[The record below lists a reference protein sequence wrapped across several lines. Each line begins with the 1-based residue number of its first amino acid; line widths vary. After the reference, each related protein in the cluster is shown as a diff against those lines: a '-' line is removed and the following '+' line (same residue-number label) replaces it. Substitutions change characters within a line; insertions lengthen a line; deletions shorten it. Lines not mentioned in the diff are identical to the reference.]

1 MIRSYER
8 LIGRSYFEIS
18 GARPERLLNVMAARR
33 ITFTSAEI
41 SDNGVMRLNC
51 PKRYERAVLAC
62 AADCGLEART
72 IKRRGLLWFIFK
84 FKKRYLLLAALAAV
98 ILASYFASLFIWEVK
113 VEGNVNVSTGE
124 IKAALE
130 ESGYGVGCFGPYA
143 DREYAASYVRMKV
156 GRLSWVGI
164 NIKGCVMTVIV
175 RERREPPPI
184 LEHDEPCDIIAR
196 KTGVVVS
203 IDDFSGQGL
212 VEVGDTVLKGQKLIS
227 GELTNLGGRRRYVRS
242 FGSVKAITWYELSAV
257 MPLEYGAKSYTEH
270 EFEKTALIIGDLRI
284 NLFINSRI
292 LNADC
297 DNIIFD
303 GRAELMGV
311 PLPIAR
317 SGTRLR
323 EYEVASASIPA
334 DEAEQILK
342 EDLSRQLRDMLEGGE
357 VVSESFET
365 LSDGSSV
372 TVILRAEC
380 IEEIAREVPLI
391 QTREEEP
398 DQ

>member
-1 MIRSYER
+1 
-8 LIGRSYFEIS
+8 
-18 GARPERLLNVMAARR
+18 
-33 ITFTSAEI
+33 
-41 SDNGVMRLNC
+41 
-51 PKRYERAVLAC
+51 
-62 AADCGLEART
+62 
-72 IKRRGLLWFIFK
+72 
-84 FKKRYLLLAALAAV
+84 
-98 ILASYFASLFIWEVK
+98 
-113 VEGNVNVSTGE
+113 
-124 IKAALE
+124 
-130 ESGYGVGCFGPYA
+130 
-143 DREYAASYVRMKV
+143 MKV

-357 VVSESFET
+357 VISESFET

>member
-1 MIRSYER
+1 M
-8 LIGRSYFEIS
+8 
-18 GARPERLLNVMAARR
+18 
-33 ITFTSAEI
+33 
-41 SDNGVMRLNC
+41 
-51 PKRYERAVLAC
+51 
-62 AADCGLEART
+62 
-72 IKRRGLLWFIFK
+72 
-84 FKKRYLLLAALAAV
+84 
-98 ILASYFASLFIWEVK
+98 
-113 VEGNVNVSTGE
+113 
-124 IKAALE
+124 
-130 ESGYGVGCFGPYA
+130 
-143 DREYAASYVRMKV
+143 
-156 GRLSWVGI
+156 
-164 NIKGCVMTVIV
+164 
-175 RERREPPPI
+175 
-184 LEHDEPCDIIAR
+184 
-196 KTGVVVS
+196 
-203 IDDFSGQGL
+203 
-212 VEVGDTVLKGQKLIS
+212 
-227 GELTNLGGRRRYVRS
+227 
-242 FGSVKAITWYELSAV
+242 
-257 MPLEYGAKSYTEH
+257 
-270 EFEKTALIIGDLRI
+270 
-284 NLFINSRI
+284 
-292 LNADC
+292 NADC

-357 VVSESFET
+357 VISESFET

>member
-1 MIRSYER
+1 M
-8 LIGRSYFEIS
+8 EIS
-18 GARPERLLNVMAARR
+18 GARPERVLNVMAARGVP
-33 ITFTSAEI
+33 FTSAEL
-41 SDNGVMRLNC
+41 SDSGVLRINC
-51 PKRYERAVLAC
+51 PKRFERAVIAS
-62 AADCGLEART
+62 ASDCGLEART
-72 IKRRGLLWFIFK
+72 IKRRGLLWFVFR
-84 FKKRYLLLAALAAV
+84 FKKRYILLAALAAV

-113 VEGNVNVSTGE
+113 VEGNETVSSGE

-130 ESGYGVGCFGPYA
+130 ESGCGVGCFGPYA

-184 LEHDEPCDIIAR
+184 LEQDEPCDLIAGR
-196 KTGVVVS
+196 TGVVVS

-227 GELTNLGGRRRYVRS
+227 GELTDLGGKRRLVRS
-242 FGSVKAITWYELSAV
+242 FGSVRARTWYELSSV
-257 MPLEYGAKSYTEH
+257 MPLDYGAKSYTEH

-317 SGTRLR
+317 SGTRLS
-323 EYEVASASIPA
+323 EYEAIPAVMPA

-365 LSDGSSV
+365 SSDGSSV

-380 IEEIAREVPLI
+380 VEEIAREVPII